1 MKYVIYIM
9 VVLCCP
15 LTSLCQDITG
25 LWKGTLVND
34 DTKQSLQYEVLISK
48 EKGKYTGYSHTW
60 VVIDDKKYYGV
71 KKINIRIAK
80 DGKVVIQDAELV
92 DNNYPSPPYKKLRQ
106 LNVLDLSGPAD
117 DSILDGQFF
126 TNSTTALKEV
136 SGHINIRKAS
146 LYAQSDLMEY
156 LQKNNK
162 DTNLTAA
169 K

>member
-25 LWKGTLVND
+25 LWKGTLIND
-34 DTKQSLQYEVLISK
+34 ETKQSLPYEILISK

-60 VVIDDKKYYGV
+60 FIINDQKYYGV

-80 DGKVVIQDAELV
+80 DGKVVIQDADLV
-92 DNNYPSPPYKKLRQ
+92 DNNYPTPPYKKVRQ
-106 LNVLDLSGPAD
+106 LNVLDLSGDAL
-117 DSILDGQFF
+117 LDGQFF
-126 TNSTTALKEV
+126 TNSTTELKEV
-136 SGHINIRKAS
+136 TGHISIQKTS
-146 LYAQSDLMEY
+146 LFAQSDLMEY
-156 LQKNNK
+156 LHKNNK
-162 DTNLTAA
+162 DTNLTVA